1 MRGAGTLSNM
11 ELAASML
18 LAYHAPL
25 EAPMQKEL
33 TCPACGHSVIQYLN
47 PAPTTDVVI
56 YDPER
61 GVVVIERANE
71 PHGFALPGGFVDD
84 GEQVEH
90 AAVREMREETGLDV
104 ELLGVLGVYSRPD
117 RDPRRHT
124 MSVVFVGRPRDAAA
138 LQAGDD
144 AARAAFHPLDRLP
157 QPLCFDHARILADF
171 GRWLAGERT
180 LAPVEPSGEDA

>member
-1 MRGAGTLSNM
+1 M
-11 ELAASML
+11 ELAANML

-33 TCPACGHSVIQYLN
+33 TCPACGHSVIRYLN

-61 GVVVIERANE
+61 GVVVIERVNE

-104 ELLGVLGVYSRPD
+104 ELS
-117 RDPRRHT
+117 
-124 MSVVFVGRPRDAAA
+124 A
-138 LQAGDD
+138 
-144 AARAAFHPLDRLP
+144 
-157 QPLCFDHARILADF
+157 
-171 GRWLAGERT
+171 
-180 LAPVEPSGEDA
+180 

>member
-1 MRGAGTLSNM
+1 M
-11 ELAASML
+11 ELAANML

-138 LQAGDD
+138 LKAGDD
-144 AARAAFHPLDRLP
+144 AARAAFYPLDRLP
-157 QPLCFDHARILADF
+157 QPICFDHARILADF

-180 LAPVEPSGEDA
+180 LAPVEPAGEDD

>member
-11 ELAASML
+11 ELAARML

-33 TCPACGHSVIQYLN
+33 TCPACGHSVIRYLN

-56 YDPER
+56 HEPGR
-61 GVVVIERANE
+61 GIVLIERANE

-104 ELLGVLGVYSRPD
+104 ELLGVMGVYSRPD

>member
-1 MRGAGTLSNM
+1 M
-11 ELAASML
+11 
-18 LAYHAPL
+18 
-25 EAPMQKEL
+25 
-33 TCPACGHSVIQYLN
+33 
-47 PAPTTDVVI
+47 
-56 YDPER
+56 
-61 GVVVIERANE
+61 
-71 PHGFALPGGFVDD
+71 
-84 GEQVEH
+84 EH

>member
-1 MRGAGTLSNM
+1 
-11 ELAASML
+11 
-18 LAYHAPL
+18 
-25 EAPMQKEL
+25 MQKEL
-33 TCPACGHSVIQYLN
+33 TCPACGHSVIRYLN

-61 GVVVIERANE
+61 
-71 PHGFALPGGFVDD
+71 

-117 RDPRRHT
+117 CDPRRHT

-138 LQAGDD
+138 LKAGDD
-144 AARAAFHPLDRLP
+144 AARAAFYPLDRLP
-157 QPLCFDHARILADF
+157 QPICFDHARILADF

-180 LAPVEPSGEDA
+180 LAPVEPAGEDD

>member
-1 MRGAGTLSNM
+1 
-11 ELAASML
+11 ML

-33 TCPACGHSVIQYLN
+33 TCPAYGHSVIQYLN
-47 PAPTTDVVI
+47 PAPT
-56 YDPER
+56 
-61 GVVVIERANE
+61 E

-138 LQAGDD
+138 LKAGDD
-144 AARAAFHPLDRLP
+144 AARAAFYPLDRLP
-157 QPLCFDHARILADF
+157 QPICFDHARILADF

-180 LAPVEPSGEDA
+180 LAPVEPAGEDD

>member
-1 MRGAGTLSNM
+1 MNQCQQNTNCFLFIPGKDHRKWQFIDITFKCFRKGNR
-11 ELAASML
+11 
-18 LAYHAPL
+18 
-25 EAPMQKEL
+25 
-33 TCPACGHSVIQYLN
+33 N
-47 PAPTTDVVI
+47 
-56 YDPER
+56 PER
-61 GVVVIERANE
+61 GVVVIERVNE

-138 LQAGDD
+138 LKAGDD
-144 AARAAFHPLDRLP
+144 AARAAFYPLDRLP
-157 QPLCFDHARILADF
+157 QPICFDHARILADF

-180 LAPVEPSGEDA
+180 LAPVEPAGEDD